1 MIETYIN
8 INTNEEVIIQE
19 KKSISFQ
26 YKLLIILLV
35 ILSFNLAERF
45 DANINRK
52 LIKYNDNNYYKDNG
66 LINYNRYYLNNYV
79 PYIRSLDYF
88 NITHF
93 RYDFSINYHI
103 IRVEYNIQIFEGNDV
118 PISPSDFALYKGFQ
132 MICTLEIE
140 NPLSIIYSYPNVVD
154 NKYFQCIE
162 YFDINERITIGIKF
176 YQNTDFLRAY
186 HIKFFT
192 EAKFN
197 LKNFYYQNESF
208 FDPYYV
214 NNKYEKL
221 VRQINKNIENET
233 PNLKKNYLQYPYC
246 SLKRKSILEYEKWFF
261 RNIYNDHFCFCVGSA
276 CLLNVDQKCKQYFY
290 LSVIDKNQHLYKKTD
305 YLFVDFI
312 FYEYSYD
319 DTFPVF
325 SEMYERNYSVH
336 YLTENRNII
345 NYYCYNKPRC
355 EPILYAHRSN
365 YTINGD
371 FVEKYLTLFLKL
383 KAVVCSRQLSFYAN
397 VFYVTDYIQYITI
410 AHTLLYF
417 KFFTIE
423 KDIFEKKK
431 FDKIILPPSKK
442 VINLAKSFGWT
453 EDDILQINFPRWDK
467 YNNLNVTNN
476 MGINPSERKGNEEN
490 IIKVNNIT
498 NNQNVE
504 NALERNNITNLN
516 DTINETYVNI
526 TMREERGIFMMFSW
540 RNMAREND
548 ISNYYFDNINK
559 IIENEELNQI
569 LERENI
575 IIYLTMH
582 GLIINKYR
590 SIYRTLLYNKKNFRF
605 IEQNAIAYSIAKSEL
620 IITDFSSLMFDFVYR
635 RKPYIFY
642 IPDIDD
648 PELENLYKIEYVEYF
663 KKLKNGK
670 IKLENLFFNVQDVI
684 NKIIFYINND
694 FILEENIKSFYDSF
708 EIKQGNNTEK
718 LINYLV
724 NLK

>member
-19 KKSISFQ
+19 KKSITFQ
-26 YKLLIILLV
+26 YKLLIIVLI
-35 ILSFNLAERF
+35 ILSFNLSERF
-45 DANINRK
+45 DANINKK
-52 LIKYNDNNYYKDNG
+52 LIKYNGNNYYKDSG

-79 PYIRSLDYF
+79 PFIRSLDYF

-93 RYDFSINYHI
+93 KYEFSMKYQI
-103 IRVEYNIQIFEGNDV
+103 IRMEYNIQIFGGNNI
-118 PISPSDFALYKGFQ
+118 PISPSDFSLHYLQ

-140 NPLSIIYSYPNVVD
+140 NPLTIIYTYPNIVD

-162 YFDINERITIGIKF
+162 YFNIKERITIGIKF
-176 YQNTDFLRAY
+176 YQNTDYLRAY

-197 LKNFYYQNESF
+197 YNNFYYQNENF

-214 NNKYEKL
+214 NIKYEKM
-221 VRQINKNIENET
+221 VRQINKNIYDET
-233 PNLKKNYLQYPYC
+233 PNLKKNYLLYPYC
-246 SLKRKSILEYEKWFF
+246 STKRKSIKKGENWYF
-261 RNIYNDHFCFCVGSA
+261 RNIYNDHFCFCIGST

-312 FYEYSYD
+312 FGEYSYD

-325 SEMYERNYSVH
+325 QDMFERNYPVH
-336 YLTENRNII
+336 YLTENRNIL

-355 EPILYAHRSN
+355 EPILYVQRSN

-383 KAVVCSRQLSFYAN
+383 KAVVCSRQLIFYAN

-410 AHTLLYF
+410 GHTLLYF

-467 YNNLNVTNN
+467 YNNLNDNKNSTNN
-476 MGINPSERKGNEEN
+476 PNERNSNGDN
-490 IIKVNNIT
+490 IIKVNN
-498 NNQNVE
+498 NNNNIE
-504 NALERNNITNLN
+504 NINNSNNITNLN
-516 DTINETYVNI
+516 DTINETI
-526 TMREERGIFMMFSW
+526 PQREERGIFMMFSW
-540 RNMAREND
+540 RNLAREND
-548 ISNYYFDNINK
+548 VSNYYFENINK

-569 LERENI
+569 IEKENV
-575 IIYLTMH
+575 IIYFTIH
-582 GLIINKYR
+582 GLVINKYR
-590 SIYRTLLYNKKNFRF
+590 STYRTLFYSKKNFRF
-605 IEQNAIAYSIAKSEL
+605 IEQSGITDSIAKSEL
-620 IITDFSSLMFDFVYR
+620 IITDFSTLMFDFIYM

-642 IPDIDD
+642 IPDIND
-648 PELENLYKIEYVEYF
+648 PDIENLYKIEYFHYF
-663 KKLKNGK
+663 EKLKNGI
-670 IKLENLFFNVQDVI
+670 IKFENLFFNVQDVI
-684 NKIIFYINND
+684 DKIIFYINND
-694 FILEENIKSFYDSF
+694 FILEENIKNFYDSF
-708 EIKQGNNTEK
+708 EIKKGNNTEK
-718 LINYLV
+718 LINYLI